1 MKSNANKRQSLFSL
15 CKLILLSVTLS
26 FLSSSADA
34 ADAADAQ
41 DAKKKT
47 SINFED
53 QLVEGEL
60 KKPEL
65 FYLLQKKQINFGRL
79 IRLRENFLPEMRRS
93 GEDLQR
99 GSRQQ

>member
-1 MKSNANKRQSLFSL
+1 MKSKASQTQKPVPLFFSM
-15 CKLILLSVTLS
+15 LILTLVLL
-26 FLSSSADA
+26 FTTGAN
-34 ADAADAQ
+34 AADAQ

-47 SINFED
+47 AINFED

-93 GEDLQR
+93 AEDLQR